1 MQKLI
6 DYINKKLIKYIW
18 GSQKAYR
25 QVNKRRIVRFKKV
38 IIKSNET
45 TAKRFLAPGR
55 FNKLRKRSSGGSMA
69 KFS

>member
-18 GSQKAYR
+18 GSQKTYR

-38 IIKSNET
+38 IIKSNKFK
-45 TAKRFLAPGR
+45 KR
-55 FNKLRKRSSGGSMA
+55 KK
-69 KFS
+69 K